1 MRGAREGGGAPPL
14 RGGRFA
20 PPLGGVGPVRV
31 ASLTGPA
38 GTGGRSPS
46 RVGVRQPVRDA
57 GGPNSER
64 VPRLWRETRPPSDF
78 CRFPS
83 RVSCPPHGSRPVRGS
98 LTPPLRGGTRRPSVP
113 PRRGGKRPPIYMG
126 PVRGTPYIWEQ
137 LADLEPPFLRKG
149 VQDLRVALH
158 IKRPSHTA
166 LILPPA
172 GGSAKAKRY

>member
-98 LTPPLRGGTRRPSVP
+98 LTREGRWGGASLTGTPLR
-113 PRRGGKRPPIYMG
+113 G
-126 PVRGTPYIWEQ
+126 PVRG
-137 LADLEPPFLRKG
+137 
-149 VQDLRVALH
+149 
-158 IKRPSHTA
+158 
-166 LILPPA
+166 A
-172 GGSAKAKRY
+172 GDP